1 MRHLDH
7 DRGDKTT
14 LVPGSGHGLG
24 LDCIVRRCTLDGEE
38 LVLGGRHLG
47 HDRRGGAMCHR
58 PTRHAITRSPSPYL
72 EPSTSPPDL
81 LSLTVNEPY
90 L

>member
-1 MRHLDH
+1 MSGVQPAVSDG
-7 DRGDKTT
+7 DTRGTMQG
-14 LVPGSGHGLG
+14 V
-24 LDCIVRRCTLDGEE
+24 V
-38 LVLGGRHLG
+38 GGRGEGRVGYGVSGRSDLTVCF
-47 HDRRGGAMCHR
+47 APSCHR

-81 LSLTVNEPY
+81 LSLMVNEPY